1 MNVENMKKECRI
13 MTTHDEIP
21 DDEILPEYSLKG
33 GVRGKYAE
41 RFANGTNLILLD
53 PDVADVFP
61 DAESVNHA
69 LRALAAIIKERR
81 AA

>member
-1 MNVENMKKECRI
+1 MSTKE
-13 MTTHDEIP
+13 EIP

-33 GVRGKYAE
+33 GIRGKYTDRYAQ
-41 RFANGTNLILLD
+41 GTNLVLLD

-61 DAESVNHA
+61 DAESVNNA

>member
-1 MNVENMKKECRI
+1 MNVENMKKENRT
-13 MTTHDEIP
+13 MSTNEEIP

-33 GVRGKYAE
+33 GIRGKYAD
-41 RFANGTNLILLD
+41 RYAQGTNLVLLD
-53 PDVADVFP
+53 PDVAAIFP

>member
-1 MNVENMKKECRI
+1 MSTKE
-13 MTTHDEIP
+13 EIP

-33 GVRGKYAE
+33 GTRGKYAD
-41 RFANGTNLILLD
+41 RYAQGTNLVLLD

-61 DAESVNHA
+61 DTESVNHA